1 VKIAIFSLTKLVY
14 PFAVWGVQMHV
25 YNLAKHL
32 QKKGHKVTIFCA
44 KHSIYEGGFYS
55 IDQSIEEH
63 TVDNIDI
70 KIACSYRGLEKL
82 LRECNKGFDILHIHA
97 YRSIPIN
104 PKTLKQIVIPVVFTP
119 HAIFPPTSK
128 LNKNLQMFYDHFFG
142 KPLLE
147 CSDAVIALNEKNVN
161 ELVAIGADIRKIRI
175 IPNAITCEDFD
186 NPPSQ
191 EQFREMYN
199 VRGDYALFNGRLVEH
214 KGVHTLLAS
223 IKEIRSATTLSL
235 IIIGRGNGGY
245 VNQLMNYIRANG
257 LDQRVSLFETLD
269 RETQLSAYNGA
280 KIFILPSY
288 HEGLPT
294 VLLEAMGMGKVCIAS
309 EAAGQGIIVD
319 GINGFSFSTGDPQ
332 DLSTVITKVLKTDPD
347 VLRDVGLNARK
358 TIKDNYDWTTNVN
371 ELEKVYR
378 TLVTRNNI

>member
-1 VKIAIFSLTKLVY
+1 
-14 PFAVWGVQMHV
+14 
-25 YNLAKHL
+25 
-32 QKKGHKVTIFCA
+32 
-44 KHSIYEGGFYS
+44 
-55 IDQSIEEH
+55 
-63 TVDNIDI
+63 
-70 KIACSYRGLEKL
+70 
-82 LRECNKGFDILHIHA
+82 
-97 YRSIPIN
+97 
-104 PKTLKQIVIPVVFTP
+104 
-119 HAIFPPTSK
+119 
-128 LNKNLQMFYDHFFG
+128 
-142 KPLLE
+142 
-147 CSDAVIALNEKNVN
+147 
-161 ELVAIGADIRKIRI
+161 
-175 IPNAITCEDFD
+175 
-186 NPPSQ
+186 
-191 EQFREMYN
+191 
-199 VRGDYALFNGRLVEH
+199 
-214 KGVHTLLAS
+214 
-223 IKEIRSATTLSL
+223 
-235 IIIGRGNGGY
+235 
-245 VNQLMNYIRANG
+245 MNYIRANG